1 MPENSWLENDSYSEL
16 EPISSLLSD
25 LADSNHEAS
34 TTNNSLHRGLK
45 GRRRK
50 AAVVLTVVWSGTIA
64 LHLVS
69 WGYWFVLGL
78 TALMGIHALRILFAR
93 PIAMPE
99 PLTSTDPEAF
109 PYVSLLVA
117 AKNEEAVVVPLV
129 KTLCNL
135 DYPDCRYDLWV
146 IDDNSSDRTPALLD
160 RLAEEYPQLRVIHRS
175 ASAGGGKSGALN
187 EVYPI
192 TRGEIIAVFDADAQ
206 VPKDMLR
213 RVLPMFDRKEVGAV
227 QARKAIA
234 NASAN
239 FWTRNQVAE
248 MALDSYLQQ
257 QRLAIG
263 GIGELRGNGQFVRR
277 EALDRC
283 GGWNEETITDDLDL
297 TFKLHLDQ
305 WDIDFLAFPP
315 VGEEGVTRPMGLWH
329 QRNRWAEG
337 GYQRYLDYWRLI
349 LSNRMGTRKTVD
361 LFMFWVTQ
369 YVMPTAAVPDFLMA
383 IARNRVPIFSPIA
396 SLTIALFIIGMV
408 IGLRRT
414 EPEGNPSKLTAQ
426 SLFML
431 FLQTLQGTVYM
442 FHWLPI
448 VASMTLRVSLRRK
461 RLKWVKTIHHG
472 IHESRLNLPKS

>member
-16 EPISSLLSD
+16 EPISSLLTD
-25 LADSNHEAS
+25 LTDSKHEAS
-34 TTNNSLHRGLK
+34 ATSNSLHRGLK

-50 AAVVLTVVWSGTIA
+50 AVVVLTLVWSGTVA

-78 TALMGIHALRILFAR
+78 TTLMGIHALRILFAR
-93 PIAMPE
+93 PVAMPE
-99 PLTSTDPEAF
+99 PLAETDPEAC

-146 IDDNSSDRTPALLD
+146 IDDNSSDRTPILLD
-160 RLAEEYPQLRVIHRS
+160 HLAEEYPQLRVIHRS

-192 TRGEIIAVFDADAQ
+192 TKGEIIAVFDADAQ
-206 VPKDMLR
+206 VPGDLLR
-213 RVLPMFDRKEVGAV
+213 RVLPMFERKKVGAV
-227 QARKAIA
+227 QVRKAIA

-277 EALDRC
+277 EALDCC

-305 WDIDFLAFPP
+305 WDIDFLSFPP
-315 VGEEGVTRPMGLWH
+315 VGEEGVTRPLGLWH

-396 SLTIALFIIGMV
+396 SLTIVLFIIGMV

-414 EPEGNPSKLTAQ
+414 EPDGNASKVTVQ
-426 SLFML
+426 SLFLL
-431 FLQTLQGTVYM
+431 FFQTLQGTVYM

-448 VASMTLRVSLRRK
+448 VASMTFRVSLRRK

-472 IHESRLNLPKS
+472 IHEHRLNLPKS

>member
-99 PLTSTDPEAF
+99 PLTATDPEAF

-160 RLAEEYPQLRVIHRS
+160 HLSEEYPQLRVIHRS

-192 TRGEIIAVFDADAQ
+192 TKGEIIAVFDADAQ

-213 RVLPMFDRKEVGAV
+213 RVLPMFERKEVGAIQV
-227 QARKAIA
+227 RKAIA

-239 FWTRNQVAE
+239 FWTRNQAAE

-315 VGEEGVTRPMGLWH
+315 VGEEGVTRPIGLWH

-349 LSNRMGTRKTVD
+349 LSNRMGTRKTID

-448 VASMTLRVSLRRK
+448 VASMTFRVSLRRK

>member
-16 EPISSLLSD
+16 EPISSLLTD
-25 LADSNHEAS
+25 LTDSKHEAS
-34 TTNNSLHRGLK
+34 ATSNSLHRGLK

-50 AAVVLTVVWSGTIA
+50 AVVVLTLVWSGTVA

-78 TALMGIHALRILFAR
+78 TTLMGIHALRILFAR

-99 PLTSTDPEAF
+99 PLAETDPEAC

-146 IDDNSSDRTPALLD
+146 IDDNSSDRTPILLD
-160 RLAEEYPQLRVIHRS
+160 HLAEEYPQLRVIHRS

-192 TRGEIIAVFDADAQ
+192 TKGEIIAVFDADAQ
-206 VPKDMLR
+206 VPGDLLR
-213 RVLPMFDRKEVGAV
+213 RVLPMFERKKVGAV
-227 QARKAIA
+227 QVRKAIA

-277 EALDRC
+277 EALDCC

-305 WDIDFLAFPP
+305 WDIDFLSFPP
-315 VGEEGVTRPMGLWH
+315 VGEEGVTRPLGLWH

-396 SLTIALFIIGMV
+396 SLTIVLFIIGMV

-414 EPEGNPSKLTAQ
+414 EPDRNATKVTVQ
-426 SLFML
+426 SLFLL
-431 FLQTLQGTVYM
+431 FFQTLQGTVYM

-448 VASMTLRVSLRRK
+448 VASMTFRVSLRRK

-472 IHESRLNLPKS
+472 IHNLG

>member
-25 LADSNHEAS
+25 LTDSNTQAS
-34 TTNNSLHRGLK
+34 TTGYSLHRGLK

-50 AAVVLTVVWSGTIA
+50 AAVVLTIVWSGTVA
-64 LHLVS
+64 LHLIS
-69 WGYWFVLGL
+69 WGYWLIVGL
-78 TALMGIHALRILFAR
+78 TTLMGIHALRILFAR
-93 PIAMPE
+93 PIALPP
-99 PLTSTDPEAF
+99 PLAETDPEAC
-109 PYVSLLVA
+109 PYVSLLIA

-129 KTLCNL
+129 KMLCNL

-146 IDDNSSDRTPALLD
+146 INDNSSDRTPMLLN
-160 RLAEEYPQLRVIHRS
+160 RLAEEYPQLRVVHRS

-187 EVYPI
+187 EVYPV
-192 TRGEIIAVFDADAQ
+192 TQGEIIAVFDADAQ
-206 VPKDMLR
+206 VPKDLLR
-213 RVLPMFDRKEVGAV
+213 RVLPMFERPEVGAV
-227 QARKAIA
+227 QVRKAIA
-234 NASAN
+234 NASTN
-239 FWTRNQVAE
+239 FLTRNQVTE

-297 TFKLHLDQ
+297 TFQLHLDQ

-315 VGEEGVTRPMGLWH
+315 VGEEGVTRPVGLWH

-369 YVMPTAAVPDFLMA
+369 YLMPTAAVPDFLMA
-383 IARNRVPIFSPIA
+383 IVRNRVPIFSPIA
-396 SLTIALFIIGMV
+396 SLTVALFIIGMF

-414 EPEGNPSKLTAQ
+414 KAGGTGDRITPQ
-426 SLFML
+426 SCLML
-431 FLQTLQGTVYM
+431 FLQTLQGTIYM
-442 FHWLPI
+442 FHWLPVVI
-448 VASMTLRVSLRRK
+448 SMTFRISVRRK
-461 RLKWVKTIHHG
+461 RLKWVKTVHHG
-472 IHESRLNLPKS
+472 VNQI